1 MIITGQAAI
10 DYAKRD
16 RVHLTLYKYADPI
29 EEARA
34 GLTVEEAEEVAREDA
49 SLVWISAPTIPEE
62 LYEDDQDLE
71 DLADFMGLTVE
82 EAEDCSWCGG
92 RVDSAVKNRRG
103 EVFCAKACRRASNR
117 ALKRFLGG
125 KP

>member
-10 DYAKRD
+10 DYATTSNQ
-16 RVHLTLYKYADPI
+16 TLNKYADPI

-34 GLTVEEAEEVAREDA
+34 GLTIEEAEEVAREDA

-92 RVDSAVKNRRG
+92 RVDSAVKTRRG